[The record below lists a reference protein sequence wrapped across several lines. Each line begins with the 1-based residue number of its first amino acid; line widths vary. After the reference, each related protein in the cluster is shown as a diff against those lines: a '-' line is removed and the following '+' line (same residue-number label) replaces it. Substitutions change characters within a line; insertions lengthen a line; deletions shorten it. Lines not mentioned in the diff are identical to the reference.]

1 MRCALEAAAV
11 RLVPKMLARHVA
23 NMKWAL
29 ATLRWQAGE
38 GSAWCALQAA
48 VARLRRRS
56 KRERIEHFLAGD
68 ARVTCDLL
76 VAMPVDGV
84 HNGRSLRTPVGGADV
99 AQRRDD
105 ASEDGVN
112 SNIVM
117 SNSCGS
123 TVIGIGTDKDEG
135 NNGIA
140 SPGPDDDNDSLPS
153 AGTLQLQDAVIR
165 EAQELEA
172 PRAEGAGGD
181 VNCGLGD
188 ITGASV
194 ASTEAASEQPGAA
207 TSDADLDECPVCL
220 EPLDPKKNRLSRT
233 ICRHDFHEECLHDC
247 FVDSIKKKAQAH
259 CPTCRAPLQS
269 EETALPTFRR
279 NELDEWRVAQ
289 RELRATELRARTVN
303 DLKALCAASGL
314 DKTGNKAD
322 LVQRLCDEP

>member
-11 RLVPKMLARHVA
+11 RVAPKMLSRHLA
-23 NMKWAL
+23 NMKFAL
-29 ATLRWQAGE
+29 ATLGWQAGE
-38 GSAWCALQAA
+38 GSARSALQVA
-48 VARLRRRS
+48 VACLRRRS
-56 KRERIEHFLAGD
+56 KRERIEHFLSGD
-68 ARVTCDLL
+68 ANVTCDLFVARL
-76 VAMPVDGV
+76 VDS
-84 HNGRSLRTPVGGADV
+84 RRLRTPVVGA

-105 ASEDGVN
+105 AENGVN

-117 SNSCGS
+117 NNSCD
-123 TVIGIGTDKDEG
+123 IGLGTDKDGG
-135 NNGIA
+135 NNGIG
-140 SPGPDDDNDSLPS
+140 SPGPDDDRESLPS
-153 AGTLQLQDAVIR
+153 AGTPRLQDAVIR
-165 EAQELEA
+165 EAQELET
-172 PRAEGAGGD
+172 PCAECDGEDG
-181 VNCGLGD
+181 NRGLGD
-188 ITGASV
+188 ITGAS
-194 ASTEAASEQPGAA
+194 EAASEQPGAA
-207 TSDADLDECPVCL
+207 ASDADLDECPVCL

-247 FVDSIKKKAQAH
+247 FVDSIKKKMQAH